1 MSRSKRKGRETL
13 STRNTKSEYTGTST
27 SDGYRERSLK
37 VEVLNH
43 SNTATLSDT
52 GPHGMVT
59 PTINLFLLL
68 RHNCNFANVVNP
80 NVSACVFLMVLG
92 YFCERTFNQPKNG

>member
-1 MSRSKRKGRETL
+1 MLLSLDPHLCWMSCTDVSKQEERKKNTL
-13 STRNTKSEYTGTST
+13 PTRNTKSEYTGT

-37 VEVLNH
+37 VEALNH

-59 PTINLFLLL
+59 PTIHLFLLL

-80 NVSACVFLMVLG
+80 NVSACVF
-92 YFCERTFNQPKNG
+92 